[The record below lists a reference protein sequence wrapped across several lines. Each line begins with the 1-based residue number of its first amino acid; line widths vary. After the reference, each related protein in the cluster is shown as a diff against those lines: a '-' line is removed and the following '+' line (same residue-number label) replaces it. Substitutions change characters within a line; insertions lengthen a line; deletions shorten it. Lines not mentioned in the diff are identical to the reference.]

1 MHILLTR
8 PLENSHDL
16 ILRFKSLGHKVS
28 HVPLISIEKV
38 NYEKLDFSF
47 FKGIYL
53 LVLTQ

>member
-38 NYEKLDFSF
+38 NYE
-47 FKGIYL
+47 
-53 LVLTQ
+53 